1 MGRAETIFKP
11 NKATSYIFY
20 ESNLLLNK
28 CIEMLFLT
36 SEIRTFQDCVAT
48 LGLTNICRIDTNWE
62 VKTFEILKNID

>member
-1 MGRAETIFKP
+1 
-11 NKATSYIFY
+11 
-20 ESNLLLNK
+20 
-28 CIEMLFLT
+28 MLFLT